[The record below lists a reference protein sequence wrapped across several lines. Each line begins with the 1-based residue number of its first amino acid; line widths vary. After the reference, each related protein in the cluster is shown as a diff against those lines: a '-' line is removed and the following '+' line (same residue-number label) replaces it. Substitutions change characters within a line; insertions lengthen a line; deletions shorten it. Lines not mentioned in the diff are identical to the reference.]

1 MTRQPHDQFAK
12 EYLEELLSPIGKVET
27 SRDVRS
33 EVQEIDV
40 WFVPTNSPSLYAQN
54 LGLLNQMA
62 ATSCLFEPYRNAPTE
77 SEIRSCLL
85 KLYTVHGELLRK
97 AKREKQSLS
106 EVELP
111 FLWILSPSCSVRI
124 KEGFGA
130 RLNEKENWVEG
141 VYFLHDFLKTAL
153 VAINQLPVTPDTL
166 WLRVLGK
173 GGTQRQ
179 AVEELANLPENHPFR
194 DNLLEILASW
204 RKTLELKD
212 NKSEEEREL
221 IMNLSP
227 AYIEQREL
235 WRLEGKL
242 EGKIEGKI
250 EGNFE
255 GQSLMVASLLEERF
269 GFLDEELSNL
279 IPTLMQLPLPERTRL
294 LLQIAN
300 LSREDLIARLEGSS
314 N

>member
-1 MTRQPHDQFAK
+1 MTRQPHDQLAK
-12 EYLEELLSPIGKVET
+12 EYLEELLSPLGLVET

-33 EVQEIDV
+33 EVTEIDV
-40 WFVPTNSPSLYAQN
+40 WFVPTTPPITNPPN
-54 LGLLNQMA
+54 LVLLGQMA

-77 SEIRSCLL
+77 IEIRSCLL

-106 EVELP
+106 ETELP

-124 KEGFGA
+124 KDGFEA
-130 RLNEKENWVEG
+130 KLNGSENWVEG
-141 VYFLHDFLKTAL
+141 VYFFPNLFQTGI

-179 AVEELANLPENHPFR
+179 AVEELANLPESHPFR
-194 DNLLEILASW
+194 DSLLKILASW

-212 NKSEEEREL
+212 NRSEEEKEL
-221 IMNLSP
+221 TMNLSP
-227 AYIEQREL
+227 AYVQQCEA
-235 WRLEGKL
+235 WRQEGKQ
-242 EGKIEGKI
+242 EGKQ
-250 EGNFE
+250 EGNLE

-269 GFLDEELSNL
+269 GTLDEQLSNQ
-279 IPTLMQLPLPERTRL
+279 IPSLMQLPLSERTRL
-294 LLQIAN
+294 LFN
-300 LSREDLIARLEGSS
+300 KRESVP
-314 N
+314 

>member
-40 WFVPTNSPSLYAQN
+40 WFDLTTPPTANPPN
-54 LGLLNQMA
+54 LGLLSQMA

-77 SEIRSCLL
+77 IEIRSCLL

-106 EVELP
+106 ETELP
-111 FLWILSPSCSVRI
+111 FLWILSPSCSARI
-124 KEGFGA
+124 KDGFGA
-130 RLNEKENWVEG
+130 FLKEEENWVEG
-141 VYFLHDFLKTAL
+141 VYFLHDFLKTAI

-173 GGTQRQ
+173 GSTQRQ

-212 NKSEEEREL
+212 NRSEEEREL

-227 AYIEQREL
+227 AYLQQREVWKEEGQGL
-235 WRLEGKL
+235 VIETLLEG
-242 EGKIEGKI
+242 
-250 EGNFE
+250 
-255 GQSLMVASLLEERF
+255 RF
-269 GFLDEELSNL
+269 GALDEELSRL
-279 IPTLMQLPLPERTRL
+279 IPQIVQLPRPERTQL
-294 LLQIAN
+294 LLNLAN
-300 LSREDLIARLEGSS
+300 LSREDLLAALSESS